1 MQACSTAQGVHA
13 PAQGAR
19 KPARLARSTLAPRPA
34 RRTAAP
40 VTALDPSAV
49 DALYQVQEF
58 GLTIMG
64 VGIVS
69 TFAAGMAHTLR
80 RATATYTATAATTIA
95 AEAPAAVPAAAA
107 APVEQLAAAAE
118 EQPAPVAAAAAAA
131 PAAPAAPVLELA
143 DIKSELQQAA
153 AAAVAAVK
161 SAAAAEPAP
170 PAKPAAA
177 AAPAPAASGA
187 AVKPGLTVEEA
198 TQQVKDWISAWQS
211 GGEGKP
217 VESLEFPARD
227 AAPTTRVTE
236 PSLPPSA
243 AEVLSAM
250 TADAPV
256 GATPVRED
264 GPGSQAPPAEEKEV
278 AAVAAAAAP
287 VEPPGDASAAEKQA
301 EYNARISAVRAEA
314 KQLQEAKAQR
324 VASEMRKPERLVE
337 IGAGYE
343 AKIKSLWQAAETK
356 KAEEAALLAKSEQ
369 ILASLAEREAEE
381 RRLQETIAE
390 LEAARKQEV
399 VEEEQGVLASLLA
412 SIRAFFQQVQA
423 WLQQLWASLT
433 GGSGS
438 GSAAGASA

>member
-1 MQACSTAQGVHA
+1 MAASWRPARRLRLSVQHWRRMGSGVVWVSSFAGSLATNRSRVRCNSFLARPRGSGASPISNAREQDAGVQHGPGRPCAGPRRPQARQVRCTTSDPSSTCCRWGSLLA
-13 PAQGAR
+13 PAAAACYLLRVRSIAHAR
-19 KPARLARSTLAPRPA
+19 CRLARSTLAPRPA

-198 TQQVKDWISAWQS
+198 TQVGGTGHADSPCWQL
-211 GGEGKP
+211 G
-217 VESLEFPARD
+217 L
-227 AAPTTRVTE
+227 
-236 PSLPPSA
+236 
-243 AEVLSAM
+243 
-250 TADAPV
+250 
-256 GATPVRED
+256 
-264 GPGSQAPPAEEKEV
+264 APPDL
-278 AAVAAAAAP
+278 AAHRVSTCVPTARALNPMPWLHPLTHPHCFHATTSNPAASQGLDFG
-287 VEPPGDASAAEKQA
+287 V
-301 EYNARISAVRAEA
+301 
-314 KQLQEAKAQR
+314 
-324 VASEMRKPERLVE
+324 
-337 IGAGYE
+337 
-343 AKIKSLWQAAETK
+343 
-356 KAEEAALLAKSEQ
+356 
-369 ILASLAEREAEE
+369 AER
-381 RRLQETIAE
+381 RRGQAGGV
-390 LEAARKQEV
+390 AGVPGARC
-399 VEEEQGVLASLLA
+399 STHHP
-412 SIRAFFQQVQA
+412 RD
-423 WLQQLWASLT
+423 
-433 GGSGS
+433 
-438 GSAAGASA
+438 GALPAPLRC